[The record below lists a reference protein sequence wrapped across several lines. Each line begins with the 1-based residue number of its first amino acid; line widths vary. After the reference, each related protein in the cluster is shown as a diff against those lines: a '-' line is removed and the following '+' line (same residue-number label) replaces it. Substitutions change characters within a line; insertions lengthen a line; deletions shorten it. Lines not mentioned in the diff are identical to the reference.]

1 METVDIEKLV
11 HGGQG
16 LGALPDGRKVFV
28 WNALPGEQVRVRLI
42 KQKRSYAEA
51 IAEEI
56 VVASP
61 DRIEPEEA
69 NYLATSPWQMMTF
82 VAENRYKAEIV
93 RELFTQASLTVTS
106 GKAAGDG
113 EFISPPRA
121 VENPHG
127 VFHYRNKMEYTVF

>member
-1 METVDIEKLV
+1 VETVDIEKLV

-106 GKAAGDG
+106 GKAA
-113 EFISPPRA
+113 
-121 VENPHG
+121 
-127 VFHYRNKMEYTVF
+127 